1 MLLGTLQ
8 LLVRL
13 SKLADCNISAIPR
26 NKGRG
31 VDLSP
36 DAPVQSTP
44 VVAQAAVSS
53 HIFLEVIDYN
63 EKPF

>member
-31 VDLSP
+31 VDLSS

-53 HIFLEVIDYN
+53 HIFL
-63 EKPF
+63 